1 MPKPRLTAL
10 ISPQRAEDVV
20 DAATR
25 QLLED
30 RFDVVWATADH
41 TLTAHPKQYAPGTGT
56 AGAGGVGPS
65 MHYTPGTGAAGAS
78 GALGAGGVEPAMQHA
93 PGTGAIGAAAGPG
106 RAGAS
111 GAVGAGG
118 VAPATQYTPGTGA
131 ADGSGAVGAGGV
143 EPARRTAPGTG
154 VAGGSGGV
162 GGVAGGWWAPEV
174 PAGGVPGIDPGAVGE
189 LVVGA
194 EVLLTSWG
202 TPRLGKEI
210 WGAGRGPRVVAHA
223 AGTVKNLIDPVV
235 LEGGVGV
242 FSAGPRIA
250 WSVGEYCLGAML
262 ALARRLP
269 RFDDAVRGGGWKQ
282 AAYRGHELRGAKVGI
297 VGASSTARAL
307 IAMLKPYGC
316 DLAVYDPYLTD
327 ERAAELGVRTTTLE
341 DAASAPFLSIH
352 VPNVPETKG
361 MITRELIENLP
372 DGAVVVNSS
381 RGPAIDQPALLQ
393 NAVSGRIYAALD
405 VYDPEPPTFDEHVL
419 TSHNLLLTP
428 HIAGDTAEGHLALA
442 GYVLRD
448 AIKWLEDGTRGES
461 FVDPATWSI
470 AA

>member
-1 MPKPRLTAL
+1 MTNATPRLAAL
-10 ISPQRAEDVV
+10 MSPERAEDVV
-20 DAATR
+20 DAQTR
-25 QLLED
+25 KLLEE
-30 RFDVVWATADH
+30 RFEVVWATADH
-41 TLTAHPKQYAPGTGT
+41 TLAAPTKQHAPGAGS
-56 AGAGGVGPS
+56 AGAGGRRAPL
-65 MHYTPGTGAAGAS
+65 PGA
-78 GALGAGGVEPAMQHA
+78 
-93 PGTGAIGAAAGPG
+93 
-106 RAGAS
+106 
-111 GAVGAGG
+111 
-118 VAPATQYTPGTGA
+118 
-131 ADGSGAVGAGGV
+131 
-143 EPARRTAPGTG
+143 
-154 VAGGSGGV
+154 
-162 GGVAGGWWAPEV
+162 
-174 PAGGVPGIDPGAVGE
+174 GVPGIDPAAVGE
-189 LVVGA
+189 LAAGA

-202 TPRLGKEI
+202 TPRLGKEL
-210 WGAGRGPRVVAHA
+210 WADGRGPKVVAHA

-235 LEGGVGV
+235 LEAGVGM

-262 ALARRLP
+262 TLARRLP
-269 RFDDAVRGGGWKQ
+269 RFDAALRGGGWKQ
-282 AAYRGHELRGAKVGI
+282 SAYRGHELRGAKVGI

-307 IAMLKPYGC
+307 IAMLKPYEC
-316 DLAVYDPYLTD
+316 DLAVYDPYLND
-327 ERAAELGVRTTTLE
+327 ERAAKLGVRTATLE

-393 NAVSGRIYAALD
+393 NALSGRIYAALD

-419 TSHNLLLTP
+419 ESHNLLLTP